1 MTQFDD
7 LLAKSI
13 DPAAPKKAHLYL
25 SGHTAMVHAACEI
38 LLAERGD
45 TTLSAL
51 GLPLSLRPRLN
62 LIVKVAA
69 LIHDLGK
76 CTDHFQQMVRGH
88 RDEPQLLRHEAATL
102 FLVWPGQP
110 LASWLMS
117 AFPADTAKTDL
128 MLAAVAGASH
138 HRKFSAKAL
147 AADDRGAGP
156 RITLLAGHPKFIDT
170 LSVTQHELKLGPPP
184 QLQDITLRRLVI
196 DRQLKQWSA
205 HFTQLERS
213 PELLGLFSAAKALL
227 ICADVAGSALPKGT
241 RADRLAHPEEHTPTW
256 ITEALTARATAD
268 RLEAIATDRLTPA
281 GGGVPYPPRPFQEA
295 TAASDAPI
303 TFVRAGCG
311 SGKTVAAYLWAAR
324 QHPGRQ
330 LWLTYPT
337 TGTATE
343 GYRDYVHDADISGHL
358 EHSRRTIDIEHFD
371 LHEAHDHERDDTQAN
386 ANEKNRPRDRLE
398 SIRIWSKEVVVCTVD
413 TALGLIQSQR
423 KGMYA
428 WPGLCDSAV
437 VFDEIHAYDDRLF
450 DNLCHW
456 LSHLPG
462 VPALLMTAS
471 LPTHRLE
478 RLRRISVATHG
489 RPLCEIEGPADLEQL
504 PRYQRHT
511 TTSTWQ
517 AVQSCLNRG
526 GKVLWVSNTVDT
538 CRQRAIEVQARDL
551 NPQVYHSRFRYIDR
565 VARHSDVIN
574 AFKGDGPALAMT
586 TQVAEMSLDLSADLL
601 VTDLAP
607 IPALIQRLGRLNRR
621 ARSAADPVKDFIVL
635 DPRAAS
641 YGAQQPAPQ
650 WSPESQPTGKP
661 EDRFGPYLRGTL
673 DAASEWLRSLG
684 DGHISQRDLITAWAA
699 HPQPHSPN
707 DPEHFTSTWL
717 TQSAD
722 SLPNELR
729 ESTSH
734 SIDVVLADDV
744 AAIESG
750 QELGQYVIPIVPL
763 DTKDEGSDWHL
774 WPTVKRYTPIAP
786 ADQIIYCPQMG
797 AHWSK

>member
-13 DPAAPKKAHLYL
+13 DPAAPNKAHLYL
-25 SGHTAMVHAACEI
+25 RGHTAMVHAACEI

-45 TTLSAL
+45 ATLSAL

-62 LIVKVAA
+62 LIVKAAA

-76 CTDHFQQMVRGH
+76 CTDHFQKMVRDRGAS
-88 RDEPQLLRHEAATL
+88 PQLLRHEAATL

-117 AFPADTAKTDL
+117 AFPADTAETDL

-147 AADDRGAGP
+147 AADDRGAGT
-156 RITLLAGHPKFIDT
+156 RITLLAGHPKFMDT
-170 LSVTQHELKLGPPP
+170 LNVIQRGLKISAPPP
-184 QLQDITLRRLVI
+184 LQDITLRRLAI
-196 DRQLKQWSA
+196 DRQLRQWSA

-213 PELLGLFSAAKALL
+213 PELLGLLSAAKALL

-241 RADRLAHPEEHTPTW
+241 RADRLAHPEEYTPTW

-281 GGGVPYPPRPFQEA
+281 DGGAPYPPRPFQKA

-371 LHEAHDHERDDTQAN
+371 LYEGHDDGAN
-386 ANEKNRPRDRLE
+386 RQKDRLE
-398 SIRIWSKEVVVCTVD
+398 GIRIWSKEVVVCTVD

-478 RLRRISVATHG
+478 RLRGISVATHG
-489 RPLCEIEGPADLEQL
+489 RPLCEIEGPADLEQIS
-504 PRYQRHT
+504 RYQRHT

-538 CRQRAIEVQARDL
+538 CRQRAIEAQARDL
-551 NPQVYHSRFRYIDR
+551 SPQVYHSRFRYIDR

-650 WSPESQPTGKP
+650 WSPESPPTGQP

-673 DAASEWLRSLG
+673 DAASDWLRSLG
-684 DGHISQRDLITAWAA
+684 DGHISQRDLITAWAD

-722 SLPNELR
+722 SLPDAVR
-729 ESTSH
+729 ESTSP

-744 AAIESG
+744 AAIEGG
-750 QELGQYVIPIVPL
+750 QELGQYVIPMTL
-763 DTKDEGSDWHL
+763 SKRQAKERDWL
-774 WPTVKRYTPIAP
+774 RWPTVKRYTPIAP
-786 ADQIIYCPQMG
+786 ADQITYCPQMG
-797 AHWSK
+797 ARWSK